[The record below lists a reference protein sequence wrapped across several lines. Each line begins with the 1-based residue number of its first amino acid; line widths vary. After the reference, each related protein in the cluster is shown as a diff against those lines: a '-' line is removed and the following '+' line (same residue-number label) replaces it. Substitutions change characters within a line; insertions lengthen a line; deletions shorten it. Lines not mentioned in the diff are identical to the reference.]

1 MTVALILL
9 YSVVGWAML
18 AGVATLVMLV
28 TFTTWTSRLQ
38 RRNQACLLKSKDAR
52 MKATNEA
59 LTSMKVIKLH
69 GWESYF
75 AAKLAS
81 CRADECKWISNI
93 TWMMGSVMT
102 IRLLLSGAVVSIA
115 TFTACLWVGVELT
128 PGSVFTAVATLR
140 LLQDPIRVFPLTVN
154 DICKAQVATTTRAY
168 IALCSWLSNIGTILT
183 EHSFRCRCTGY
194 KLTFTAKS

>member
-1 MTVALILL
+1 MALILL

-38 RRNQACLLKSKDAR
+38 RRNQACLLKAKDAR

-75 AAKLAS
+75 ATKLAS
-81 CRADECKWISNI
+81 CRADECKWISTI
-93 TWMMGSVMT
+93 TWTMGSVMT

-115 TFTACLWVGVELT
+115 TFTACLLVGVELT

-154 DICKAQVATTTRAY
+154 DICKAQVAPRPHAC
-168 IALCSWLSNIGTILT
+168 II
-183 EHSFRCRCTGY
+183 
-194 KLTFTAKS
+194 